1 MSIYQRLRERYTAG
15 DTPWDHELP
24 PPELMATI
32 ERLTPGRALDLG
44 CGYGRAAVYLAR
56 RGWTVDA
63 IDFVDLAIA
72 GAERRA
78 AAAGVADLIDFHVS
92 SVTDLPFLA
101 GPYDFALDVGCM
113 HNFDDRQL
121 AAYRSELARLLRPG
135 ALYLLFAHLR
145 AEPIEYDED
154 GRPRWLPETDLYD
167 LFLPDFH
174 LDRVEHGITTMPDR
188 PPWSSAWFW
197 FCRRVNG
204 PFVTE

>member
-1 MSIYQRLRERYTAG
+1 MSSYQRLRERYAAG
-15 DTPWDHELP
+15 DTPWDHEQP
-24 PPELMATI
+24 PPELMAAI
-32 ERLTPGRALDLG
+32 APLTPGRALDLG
-44 CGYGRAAVYLAR
+44 CGYGRAAVYMAR

-78 AAAGVADLIDFHVS
+78 AAAGVADLIDFHIS
-92 SVTDLPFLA
+92 SVTDLPFLD

-145 AEPIEYDED
+145 TEPIEYDED
-154 GRPRWLPETDLYD
+154 GRPRWLSEKTLYD
-167 LFLPDFH
+167 LFLPDFR
-174 LDRVEHGITTMPDR
+174 LDHVEHGITAMPER
-188 PPWSSAWFW
+188 PPWPSAWVW
-197 FCRRVNG
+197 FYRRTIV
-204 PFVTE
+204 